1 VVLKLEMMIENK
13 REKKKRGHVVR
24 LVCSEIDFNEIF
36 KFSVV
41 EDKLPETSISIQISS
56 FQWLK
61 ISYLKQVY
69 LYK

>member
-1 VVLKLEMMIENK
+1 MMIENK

-41 EDKLPETSISIQISS
+41 EDKLPETSISIQIKTVRPMTDKTPGI
-56 FQWLK
+56 F
-61 ISYLKQVY
+61 IS
-69 LYK
+69 